1 MVDMRNA
8 STILVEENGKRD
20 HFQDLGVDV
29 KKMLKWVLKKYW
41 ECGLDSSGSEQ
52 SPVAGSCEDVSEP
65 LGFINGEKFLQQLSD
80 Y

>member
-29 KKMLKWVLKKYW
+29 KKMLKWVLKKY
-41 ECGLDSSGSEQ
+41 
-52 SPVAGSCEDVSEP
+52 
-65 LGFINGEKFLQQLSD
+65 
-80 Y
+80 